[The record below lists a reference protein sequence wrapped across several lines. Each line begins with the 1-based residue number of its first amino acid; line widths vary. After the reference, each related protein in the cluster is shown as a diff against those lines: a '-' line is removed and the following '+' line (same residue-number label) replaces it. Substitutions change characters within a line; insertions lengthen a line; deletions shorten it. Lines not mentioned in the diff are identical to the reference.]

1 MALTRKTGWYS
12 AEKKIVLTIAS
23 AILIASVSV
32 FAILYLMMSNALQE
46 DIRARARVVNA
57 YAESHLNLEGFA
69 NINTLADMRRDTYQD
84 TQSMLDNIR
93 QIANVRY
100 LYTAKSNGG
109 GQPIYLVDGL
119 PPDSSD
125 FRSPG
130 DLIEQ
135 DIVPMLN
142 RCLSGE
148 SIEGEAIESEPI
160 ESDGVLNGKPIESD
174 GMLNTEWGAIF
185 LTCRPVHASGGA
197 RPVGAVV
204 MEFNADVIHDSK
216 LRAMIYSGA
225 LALVIVGCCTVI
237 TMLCL
242 RRLATPFY
250 KKLAYTDMLTGIG
263 NRTAFELELKDL
275 EKKLP
280 RSLTIV
286 AYDLNYMKQLNDTYG
301 HAAGDA
307 YLRRMAHLLTR
318 EEPVSRGLSFRIGG
332 DEFVTLFEGE
342 EKEALLWGLE
352 LFHMAGAQAE
362 VNGQPVTFSY
372 GVASYDPALDKGSL
386 HNTLSRADALMY
398 RFKKAARGES

>member
-1 MALTRKTGWYS
+1 MVLTRKTGWYS

-100 LYTAKSNGG
+100 LYTAKFNDR

-142 RCLSGE
+142 RCLSGD
-148 SIEGEAIESEPI
+148 PI
-160 ESDGVLNGKPIESD
+160 ESDGV
-174 GMLNTEWGAIF
+174 LNTEWGAIF
-185 LTCRPVHASGGA
+185 LTCRPVHASGEA

>member
-1 MALTRKTGWYS
+1 MALLGKTDWYS
-12 AEKKIVLTIAS
+12 AEKKIILTIAL

-32 FAILYLMMSNALQE
+32 FAILYLMMSHALQE

-57 YAESHLNLEGFA
+57 YAESHLNLEGFVH
-69 NINTLADMRRDTYQD
+69 INTLKDMRRDTYQD
-84 TQSMLDNIR
+84 MQSMLDNIR

-100 LYTAKSNGG
+100 LYTAKFNDR
-109 GQPIYLVDGL
+109 GQPMYLVDGL
-119 PPDSSD
+119 PPNSSD

-148 SIEGEAIESEPI
+148 LI
-160 ESDGVLNGKPIESD
+160 ESDGV
-174 GMLNTEWGAIF
+174 LNTEWGAIF
-185 LTCRPVHASGGA
+185 LTCMPAYTIGEA
-197 RPVGAVV
+197 EPIGAVV
-204 MEFNADVIHDSK
+204 MEFNADVIYKSK
-216 LRAMIYSGA
+216 LRAMLYSGA
-225 LALVIVGCCTVI
+225 LALVIVGGCTFI

-263 NRTAFELELKDL
+263 NRTAFELELKNL
-275 EKKLP
+275 EKRLP
-280 RSLTIV
+280 HPFTIV
-286 AYDLNYMKQLNDTYG
+286 AYDLNYMKRINDTFRCTMR
-301 HAAGDA
+301 ASFMQVNIAS
-307 YLRRMAHLLTR
+307 LRQSVFAHHLLMR
-318 EEPVSRGLSFRIGG
+318 EEPVRRGLSFRIGG

-342 EKEALLWGLE
+342 EEETLLRELE
-352 LFHMAGAQAE
+352 VFHMAGAQAE
-362 VNGQPVTFSY
+362 VNGEPVTFAY

>member
-1 MALTRKTGWYS
+1 MALLGKTDWYS
-12 AEKKIVLTIAS
+12 AEKKIILTIAL

-32 FAILYLMMSNALQE
+32 FAILYLMMSHALQE

-57 YAESHLNLEGFA
+57 YAESHLNLEGFVH
-69 NINTLADMRRDTYQD
+69 INTLKDMRRDTYQD
-84 TQSMLDNIR
+84 MQSMLDNIR

-100 LYTAKSNGG
+100 LYTAKFKDR
-109 GQPIYLVDGL
+109 GQPMYLVDGL
-119 PPDSSD
+119 PPNSSD

-148 SIEGEAIESEPI
+148 LI
-160 ESDGVLNGKPIESD
+160 ESDGV
-174 GMLNTEWGAIF
+174 LNTEWGAIF
-185 LTCRPVHASGGA
+185 LTCMPAYTIGEA
-197 RPVGAVV
+197 EP
-204 MEFNADVIHDSK
+204 I
-216 LRAMIYSGA
+216 GA
-225 LALVIVGCCTVI
+225 LALVIVGGCTFI

-263 NRTAFELELKDL
+263 NRTAFELELKNL
-275 EKKLP
+275 EKRLP
-280 RSLTIV
+280 HPFTIV
-286 AYDLNYMKQLNDTYG
+286 AYDLNYMKRINDTYG

-307 YLRRMAHLLTR
+307 YLRRMAHLLMR
-318 EEPVSRGLSFRIGG
+318 EEPVRRGLSFRIGG

-342 EKEALLWGLE
+342 EEETLLRELE
-352 LFHMAGAQAE
+352 VFHMAGAQAE
-362 VNGQPVTFSY
+362 VNGEPVTFAY

>member
-1 MALTRKTGWYS
+1 
-12 AEKKIVLTIAS
+12 
-23 AILIASVSV
+23 
-32 FAILYLMMSNALQE
+32 
-46 DIRARARVVNA
+46 
-57 YAESHLNLEGFA
+57 
-69 NINTLADMRRDTYQD
+69 
-84 TQSMLDNIR
+84 MLDNIR

-142 RCLSGE
+142 RCLSGD
-148 SIEGEAIESEPI
+148 PI
-160 ESDGVLNGKPIESD
+160 ESDGV
-174 GMLNTEWGAIF
+174 LNTEWGAIF
-185 LTCRPVHASGGA
+185 LTCMPVHARGEA

-216 LRAMIYSGA
+216 FRAMIYSGA

>member
-1 MALTRKTGWYS
+1 MVLTRKTGWYS

-142 RCLSGE
+142 RCLSGD
-148 SIEGEAIESEPI
+148 PI
-160 ESDGVLNGKPIESD
+160 ESDGV
-174 GMLNTEWGAIF
+174 LNTEWGAIF
-185 LTCRPVHASGGA
+185 LTCMPVHSSGGA

-204 MEFNADVIHDSK
+204 MEFNADVIHNSK

-286 AYDLNYMKQLNDTYG
+286 AYDLNYMKQLSDTYG

>member
-1 MALTRKTGWYS
+1 MVLTRKTGWYS

-57 YAESHLNLEGFA
+57 YAESHLNLEGVA
-69 NINTLADMRRDTYQD
+69 NINTLTDMRRDTYQD

-142 RCLSGE
+142 RCLSGD
-148 SIEGEAIESEPI
+148 PI
-160 ESDGVLNGKPIESD
+160 ESDGV
-174 GMLNTEWGAIF
+174 LNTEWGAIF
-185 LTCRPVHASGGA
+185 LTCMPVHASGGA